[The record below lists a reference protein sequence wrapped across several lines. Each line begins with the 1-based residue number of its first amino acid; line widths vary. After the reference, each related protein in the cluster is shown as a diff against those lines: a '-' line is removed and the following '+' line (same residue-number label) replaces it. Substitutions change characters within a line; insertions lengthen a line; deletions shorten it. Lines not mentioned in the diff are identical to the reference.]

1 MINLTIN
8 NKSIQVPEGTNV
20 LKAANQ
26 IGIEVP
32 SMCYYE
38 GFSNHPSC
46 MVCLVKDAKTGKLH
60 PSCALIAKN
69 EMDIITNDEEVIH
82 ARKEALELLLS
93 DHVGDCEA
101 PCQQACPAN
110 LDIPKMN
117 RLIAQG
123 KFKEAHIIAK
133 EELAIPLI
141 LGYIC
146 PSPCEKVCRRTQ
158 VDDAVSICA
167 LHKFGATTDIENTD
181 YYLPEKAKSSNKK
194 VAIIGTGPA
203 GLSCAFYLLKDGHE
217 CVLFDKN
224 PEAGGALRYEILND
238 RLPKS
243 ELDTEIEILKNYGA
257 EFRLNTII
265 TKEIFETEIKSEFD
279 AVVIAKGDFNNI
291 DYEDF
296 GFEQGKYGISINK
309 DTFEV
314 NESGVFACGNV
325 IRSRRMAVT
334 SVAQGKAAARSINQ
348 YLSGVKPEKIHRM
361 FNSKFGKLFEEEIKE
376 YGKETIPDPRII
388 LADGKLDNFTHP
400 QAITESTRCMRCDC
414 RKPDTCKLR
423 IYADEY
429 NADRNKFSFG
439 ERKKIKKYFQ
449 HELIVYEPEKCIRCN
464 LCVDISAK
472 EKDTLGF
479 SSIRRGFD
487 VEISIPFNKSIAE
500 IFTRTAEQCANACPT
515 GAISLK

>member
-8 NKSIQVPEGTNV
+8 SKSIQVPDGTNV

-26 IGIEVP
+26 VGIEI
-32 SMCYYE
+32 SNMCYYE

-46 MVCLVKDAKTGKLH
+46 MVCLVKDANTGKLH
-60 PSCALIAKN
+60 PSCALIAKDDM
-69 EMDIITNDEEVIH
+69 EIITDDEEVIH

-101 PCQQACPAN
+101 PCRQACPAN

-123 KFKEAHIIAK
+123 KFNEAHIIAK

-158 VDDAVSICA
+158 LDDAVSICA
-167 LHKFGATTDIENTD
+167 LHKFAATTDIENKD
-181 YYLPEKAKSSNKK
+181 YYPPEKEKGSNKK

-203 GLSCAFYLLKDGHE
+203 GLSCAFYLLKYGHE

-224 PEAGGALRYEILND
+224 PEAGGALRYEILNEK
-238 RLPKS
+238 LPKS
-243 ELDTEIEILKNYGA
+243 ELDIEIEILKKYGA
-257 EFRLNTII
+257 QFRLSTKI
-265 TKEIFETEIKSEFD
+265 TKEIFETEIKKEFD
-279 AVVIAKGDFNNI
+279 ASVIAKGDSNNI

-296 GFEQGKYGISINK
+296 GLEQGKYGIAINK
-309 DTFEV
+309 ETFEV

-334 SVAQGKAAARSINQ
+334 SVAQGKAAARSIDQ
-348 YLSGVKPEKIHRM
+348 YLRGVKPDKKHRM
-361 FNSKFGKLFEEEIKE
+361 FNSKFGKLFTEEIEE
-376 YGKETIPDPRII
+376 YSKETIPDQRTK
-388 LADGKLDNFTHP
+388 LKNGKLDNFKDS
-400 QAITESTRCMRCDC
+400 QAIIESTRCMRCDC

-429 NADRNKFSFG
+429 NADRKKFAFG

-464 LCVDISAK
+464 LCVDISTK
-472 EKDTLGF
+472 EKDILGF

-487 VEISIPFNKSIAE
+487 VEISIPFNKSIEE
-500 IFTRTAEQCANACPT
+500 IFTKTAEKCANACPT